1 MNEGMKALLERRRI
15 RKYKPD
21 MVETDLIDEVILIQA
36 GLYAAA
42 LDMRPIP
49 CLSSG
54 KEGGQSRLLKI
65 ES

>member
-1 MNEGMKALLERRRI
+1 MNEVMKALLKRRRI

-21 MVETDLIDEVILIQA
+21 MVETDLIDEVIQA